1 MAEQSSTIT
10 MRNDREALVDD
21 HSHRHRRRRRHH
33 CCFKRTSFYGG
44 DARVHSLVWGTLL
57 EEETLD
63 RDHFTLQSAP
73 RRG

>member
-1 MAEQSSTIT
+1 MTTVTAIAAATTVVLNARLS
-10 MRNDREALVDD
+10 
-21 HSHRHRRRRRHH
+21 
-33 CCFKRTSFYGG
+33 SFYGG